1 MLCSVWGGQA
11 DRGRKVGALS
21 LKVVLIPCFGPA
33 KLAPP
38 AKNRQKHGRRR
49 LPLLGLAVLGRGRA
63 RRGGVQRRVRPLRRH
78 RPQRVHTHLRPV
90 RVLRGG
96 GGGARPA
103 SAQRLR
109 RARAQPLRRLPRE
122 RLRRL
127 WRARWRATQTCGWRG
142 SCCRRSFSLAT
153 PQAFRR
159 LARGSSEFVLGRSGR
174 RGRLCGRARR
184 QCTMLGQIRPKSF
197 GNAPLVQIRA
207 KRALPSKSEPRD
219 HVIASRGPLSR
230 LFEASRNPRQ
240 MRPRYS
246 LGYLGKSVCLAGLAV
261 QPKLLEPTWRRTY
274 LQFGGQ
280 GGWV

>member
-1 MLCSVWGGQA
+1 M
-11 DRGRKVGALS
+11 GALS

-38 AKNRQKHGRRR
+38 AKNRQKNGRRR

-63 RRGGVQRRVRPLRRH
+63 RRGGVQRPVRPLRRH
-78 RPQRVHTHLRPV
+78 RPQKGAYASASGAGTS
-90 RVLRGG
+90 GWG

-153 PQAFRR
+153 PQAVRR

-230 LFEASRNPRQ
+230 L
-240 MRPRYS
+240 
-246 LGYLGKSVCLAGLAV
+246 LAILARCGRGTV
-261 QPKLLEPTWRRTY
+261 
-274 LQFGGQ
+274 
-280 GGWV
+280 